1 MSPFGS
7 TAWAPSAIGAGHN
20 EDSKPATNFLL
31 ASREPPRLFFVKKDD
46 TSSHFS
52 LVPSLFISEGKFSP
66 DLPPVSLV
74 DPMQAGVPPGAVD
87 GRETARRARVRN
99 PLHGA
104 MAPGTF
110 GRATGLGEELLCPG
124 TSIEP
129 RSPERASNEAKDKG
143 DSPQ

>member
-1 MSPFGS
+1 MGLLSNPG
-7 TAWAPSAIGAGHN
+7 WAQWEFKACHRLSSRVNRA
-20 EDSKPATNFLL
+20 ATCFL
-31 ASREPPRLFFVKKDD
+31 VKEMKLL
-46 TSSHFS
+46 SHFF
-52 LVPSLFISEGKFSP
+52 LAQSLFISEGKFSP

-87 GRETARRARVRN
+87 GRETTRRARVRN

-124 TSIEP
+124 MSI
-129 RSPERASNEAKDKG
+129 
-143 DSPQ
+143 

>member
-1 MSPFGS
+1 
-7 TAWAPSAIGAGHN
+7 
-20 EDSKPATNFLL
+20 
-31 ASREPPRLFFVKKDD
+31 VKKM
-46 TSSHFS
+46 TGLSHFS
-52 LVPSLFISEGKFSP
+52 LAQSLFISEGKFSP
-66 DLPPVSLV
+66 NLPPVSLV

-87 GRETARRARVRN
+87 GRETARCPRVRN